1 MLVSDILK
9 IENKRKIVKKQI
21 YQRIFEQFTRKI
33 RTAVELGQK
42 QVFLQVPA
50 FLFGFPTF
58 DRAKATDYLK
68 RQLEL
73 SGFSVSLVGDYEL
86 YASWAK
92 PKVNRETVV
101 EPERELPNLA
111 NLRKLALQYGSA
123 PHRR

>member
-1 MLVSDILK
+1 MLVRDILK
-9 IENKRKIVKKQI
+9 IENKRKVVKKQI
-21 YQRIFEQFTRKI
+21 YQRIFDQFTRKI

-42 QVFLQVPA
+42 QVFLHVPA

-73 SGFSVSLVGDYEL
+73 SGFSVSLISDYEL

-92 PKVNRETVV
+92 TKVHRESHS